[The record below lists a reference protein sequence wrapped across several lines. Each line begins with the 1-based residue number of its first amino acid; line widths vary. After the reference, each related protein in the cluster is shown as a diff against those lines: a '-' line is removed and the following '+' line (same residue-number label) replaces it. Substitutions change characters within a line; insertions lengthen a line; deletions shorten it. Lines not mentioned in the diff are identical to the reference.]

1 MNKWKW
7 LFIGLLAIN
16 FLFLVIVGS
25 LALQPSKGN
34 ESSMN
39 AEGLK
44 EDVSLSIIAKKED
57 LNALIN
63 KYLQK
68 EFHHQPLNYEVR
80 LTDQVEVYGTIE
92 AFGNDLD
99 ISMDFE
105 PEVQKDGDL
114 LLRQQS
120 LAVGRLQLPVRTV
133 LGYVNNNF
141 SLPEWVRIHPKDESV
156 YVALQEMEM
165 KSDFR
170 VKVKKFD
177 LEKDDI
183 QFTLIS
189 TK

>member
-16 FLFLVIVGS
+16 LLFLLVIGS

-34 ESSMN
+34 EPSIY
-39 AEGLK
+39 AKGLK
-44 EDVSLSIIAKKED
+44 EDVSLGVIAKKKD
-57 LNALIN
+57 LNVLIN
-63 KYLQK
+63 EYLQK
-68 EFHHQPLNYEVR
+68 EFNNQPLNYVVR
-80 LTDQVEVYGTIE
+80 LTDQVEVYGTVE

-105 PEVQKDGDL
+105 PEVQKNGDL
-114 LLRQQS
+114 LLNQKS

-141 SLPEWVRIHPKDESV
+141 SLPEWVRINPREESV